1 MAISIRR
8 LPHFP
13 TRGVTAVVLAA
24 GSATR
29 FGGAKLLAPLR
40 GRPVL
45 QHVLDALTAAALA
58 RIVVV
63 LGERAEG
70 VEAAIA
76 WPPGTERVR
85 NPRPADGLASSL
97 RIGVAAARG
106 GGDPAAI
113 VLALGDQPLLRPDVV
128 RALLAAAEPDRSV
141 VVPRYADGSNP
152 NPVVL
157 RPAAYPLV
165 DEATGDRGLGPVLAA
180 HPEVVLEVEVTGS
193 NPDVDTR
200 DDLDRIQ
207 GAGSRVP

>member
-1 MAISIRR
+1 
-8 LPHFP
+8 
-13 TRGVTAVVLAA
+13 
-24 GSATR
+24 
-29 FGGAKLLAPLR
+29 
-40 GRPVL
+40 VL
-45 QHVLDALTAAALA
+45 QHVLEALGAAGIA

-63 LGERAEG
+63 LGEGAER
-70 VEAAIA
+70 VEASVA
-76 WPPGTERVR
+76 WPPGTERIR

-106 GGDPAAI
+106 GEDPAAI

-128 RALLAAAEPDRSV
+128 RALLAAGAAGTAAEPDRPV

-157 RPAAYPLV
+157 RPPAYRLV
-165 DEATGDRGLGPVLAA
+165 DEATGDRGLGPVLNA
-180 HPEVVLEVEVTGS
+180 HPELVLEVEVAGS

-200 DDLDRIQ
+200 DDLDRIR